1 MARIVSV
8 NRAAPLLAFVTWN
21 ARPSQDAGS
30 SSFSFSSRL
39 PCLTSSP
46 SFNPSFFA
54 VDIRLP
60 AVCWGVRAGLIFP
73 CHICLIHSLAGV
85 KLNQPRQLGQ
95 LVVGRDAMAELDEF
109 RCFTILSGNSDF
121 SGNPVPHAVA
131 RSFGYPLL
139 PGTPAFY
146 PVVSRL
152 RRRRVVPV
160 AHRFP
165 LILRTFF
172 SAAFNIRS
180 SLW

>member
-73 CHICLIHSLAGV
+73 CHICRFIILNHLIAIVDEKRLGPLAKPVLQHKSHHPLNLLRRHAAPTFCFHSSSGIGSGSSA
-85 KLNQPRQLGQ
+85 
-95 LVVGRDAMAELDEF
+95 
-109 RCFTILSGNSDF
+109 LSGQ
-121 SGNPVPHAVA
+121 
-131 RSFGYPLL
+131 
-139 PGTPAFY
+139 
-146 PVVSRL
+146 
-152 RRRRVVPV
+152 
-160 AHRFP
+160 
-165 LILRTFF
+165 
-172 SAAFNIRS
+172 
-180 SLW
+180 